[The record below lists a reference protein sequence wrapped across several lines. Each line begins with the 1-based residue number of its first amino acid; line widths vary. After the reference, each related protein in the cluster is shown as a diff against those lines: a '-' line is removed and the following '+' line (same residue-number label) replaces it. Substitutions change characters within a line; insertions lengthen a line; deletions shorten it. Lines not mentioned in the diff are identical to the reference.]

1 MNQPDTLSL
10 AGTAGPARS
19 AGVPRCPSA
28 PEEQKFGFKEFTP
41 IGANERPVT
50 ATPPAHRRHTCD
62 HPIAPTGT
70 LRIRSAR
77 KVVPVV
83 TTQRA
88 ETGLRHTALGWGTRP
103 CGHADERR
111 LPQGGSPWNL
121 LFDDGQRPTIHRPQR
136 CRRPNGHRASV
147 TPDRTTET
155 FHGLGGYKRGWG
167 GRASPFPH
175 ARPDERVPL
184 ATRHSETTCLAG
196 KFTTDIAWWAR
207 VWANVRVSEVD
218 SGGPVLY
225 GVVRALGRFPIQSGP
240 PTFAHLAADMG
251 GPPFGKGRMANWRPH
266 RPAVFAGSSACCDAG
281 ACPGAL
287 SVPLLPYF
295 TVFVAAA
302 GLLGTLAPP
311 QAPRPP
317 RSRDVTATL
326 RSRQVPR
333 PTGQLAGRSS
343 TANAGLPC
351 PLRQGKRSTGVYLR
365 DLAPDARRRNPQV
378 PAPNAGPPPAAAPI
392 RQLLHPTG
400 IPAGWPSAPAVPPTP
415 WVGEMPPAS
424 RRPMSDGPT
433 GLLIAEPRRRGPPCR
448 AVIAQDR
455 RQLVGRSRGR
465 ARVPSRSPCSP
476 KSDRRLVAPEEPR
489 AVAHRRPCR
498 VGNWRPH
505 RASTAQ
511 SGHRDPLRVAHAS
524 KATGDPPGP
533 VERAV
538 AHPVAVAM
546 SDGPTGVSCPRSPS
560 KRPAL
565 PDPLVGGVVHKS
577 SQGRADAQRLVAT
590 RLLDRLHDP
599 LGHFSPSSPGLLP
612 GSRRQP
618 AEVRGPEAYSYPTT
632 TCGATSP
639 RSGTDSDLEAFSHY
653 PADGSVAAL
662 PGQTA
667 AKTNYLNQRFLS
679 Y

>member
-10 AGTAGPARS
+10 AGTAGAGAKRWRPTVPISPRRSRSLASRSLLRSGRTSARS
-19 AGVPRCPSA
+19 QRH
-28 PEEQKFGFKEFTP
+28 
-41 IGANERPVT
+41 
-50 ATPPAHRRHTCD
+50 HRR
-62 HPIAPTGT
+62 TGGT
-70 LRIRSAR
+70 HATIQLPPLEPLRIRSAR

-83 TTQRA
+83 TTPKGGDRPAAYGPRVGGPDPADTPTNGGYRRA
-88 ETGLRHTALGWGTRP
+88 AP
-103 CGHADERR
+103 
-111 LPQGGSPWNL
+111 PWNL

-218 SGGPVLY
+218 SGGTGFIWEVRHSAKGAWPTGDPTDPRFSPAPRRAVTPVSP
-225 GVVRALGRFPIQSGP
+225 GA
-240 PTFAHLAADMG
+240 T
-251 GPPFGKGRMANWRPH
+251 ANWPTGRSVEH
-266 RPAVFAGSSACCDAG
+266 RK
-281 ACPGAL
+281 
-287 SVPLLPYF
+287 
-295 TVFVAAA
+295 
-302 GLLGTLAPP
+302 
-311 QAPRPP
+311 R
-317 RSRDVTATL
+317 
-326 RSRQVPR
+326 R
-333 PTGQLAGRSS
+333 PTVSPSAKANGRLA
-343 TANAGLPC
+343 
-351 PLRQGKRSTGVYLR
+351 GVYLR

-378 PAPNAGPPPAAAPI
+378 PAPNAGPPPRGSANPSTFAPNWYPC
-392 RQLLHPTG
+392 RLALRPCSTADPPGWARCRANVPVSGVDPGGHR
-400 IPAGWPSAPAVPPTP
+400 PAIQSGPVPRPAV
-415 WVGEMPPAS
+415 
-424 RRPMSDGPT
+424 PMSDGPT

-455 RQLVGRSRGR
+455 RQL
-465 ARVPSRSPCSP
+465 
-476 KSDRRLVAPEEPR
+476 SDRRLVAPEEPR

-546 SDGPTGVSCPRSPS
+546 SDGPTGVSCPRSPLQA
-560 KRPAL
+560 PGAAG
-565 PDPLVGGVVHKS
+565 PLGGRCGTQS

>member
-10 AGTAGPARS
+10 AGTAGAGAKRWRPTVPISPRRSRSLASRSLLRSGRTSARS
-19 AGVPRCPSA
+19 QRH
-28 PEEQKFGFKEFTP
+28 
-41 IGANERPVT
+41 
-50 ATPPAHRRHTCD
+50 HRR
-62 HPIAPTGT
+62 TGGT
-70 LRIRSAR
+70 HATIQLPPLEPLRIRSAR

-83 TTQRA
+83 TTPKGGDRPAAYGPRVGGPDPADTPTNGGYRRA
-88 ETGLRHTALGWGTRP
+88 AP
-103 CGHADERR
+103 
-111 LPQGGSPWNL
+111 PWNL

-218 SGGPVLY
+218 SGGTGFIWEVRHSAKGAWPTGDPTDPRFSPAPRRAVTPVSP
-225 GVVRALGRFPIQSGP
+225 GA
-240 PTFAHLAADMG
+240 T
-251 GPPFGKGRMANWRPH
+251 ANWPTGRSVEH
-266 RPAVFAGSSACCDAG
+266 RK
-281 ACPGAL
+281 
-287 SVPLLPYF
+287 
-295 TVFVAAA
+295 
-302 GLLGTLAPP
+302 
-311 QAPRPP
+311 R
-317 RSRDVTATL
+317 
-326 RSRQVPR
+326 R
-333 PTGQLAGRSS
+333 PTVSPSAKANGRLA
-343 TANAGLPC
+343 
-351 PLRQGKRSTGVYLR
+351 GVYLR

-415 WVGEMPPAS
+415 LGGRDAVQTFPCPESILGGTVLPYKVGQSRVPPIADNWWAAAVAGRAS
-424 RRPMSDGPT
+424 RP
-433 GLLIAEPRRRGPPCR
+433 
-448 AVIAQDR
+448 
-455 RQLVGRSRGR
+455 
-465 ARVPSRSPCSP
+465 RSPCSP

>member
-10 AGTAGPARS
+10 AGTAGAGAKRWRPTVPISPRRSRSLASRSLLRSGRTSARS
-19 AGVPRCPSA
+19 QRH
-28 PEEQKFGFKEFTP
+28 
-41 IGANERPVT
+41 
-50 ATPPAHRRHTCD
+50 HRR
-62 HPIAPTGT
+62 TGGT
-70 LRIRSAR
+70 HATIQLPPLEPLRIRSAR

-83 TTQRA
+83 TTPKGGDRPAAYGPRVGGPDPADTPTNGGYRRAAPPGICFSMMASGQRSTDPNGA
-88 ETGLRHTALGWGTRP
+88 GDQTATGLRSPQTAPPRRFTASAGISAAGVGGRPRFLTRGPTSGYLWRRGT
-103 CGHADERR
+103 A
-111 LPQGGSPWNL
+111 
-121 LFDDGQRPTIHRPQR
+121 
-136 CRRPNGHRASV
+136 RRPAWQGSLPP
-147 TPDRTTET
+147 TS
-155 FHGLGGYKRGWG
+155 LGGREFGQTFACPK
-167 GRASPFPH
+167 SI
-175 ARPDERVPL
+175 L
-184 ATRHSETTCLAG
+184 
-196 KFTTDIAWWAR
+196 
-207 VWANVRVSEVD
+207 
-218 SGGPVLY
+218 GGPVLY

-281 ACPGAL
+281 
-287 SVPLLPYF
+287 
-295 TVFVAAA
+295 
-302 GLLGTLAPP
+302 LA
-311 QAPRPP
+311 RCH
-317 RSRDVTATL
+317 
-326 RSRQVPR
+326 
-333 PTGQLAGRSS
+333 GQLANWPVGRAPQTPAYRVPSAK
-343 TANAGLPC
+343 ANGRLA
-351 PLRQGKRSTGVYLR
+351 GVYLR

-415 WVGEMPPAS
+415 LGGRDAVQTFPCPESILGAPSCHTKIADNWWAAAVAGRAS
-424 RRPMSDGPT
+424 RP
-433 GLLIAEPRRRGPPCR
+433 
-448 AVIAQDR
+448 
-455 RQLVGRSRGR
+455 
-465 ARVPSRSPCSP
+465 RSPCSP